1 MRDTKSSS
9 LIVLSLLLLSLSLI
23 LICIWGYNIYT
34 GAQKQKTEL
43 LKNKLSA
50 NANPLNNTRDSLLK
64 IYTATID
71 KLDSRI
77 DSTKISA
84 DSLLGNVDN
93 KLIEINKLKEEI
105 TGILKNKNSI
115 ADLSTAR
122 EKIDELQVK
131 VAQLQNRNFNIE
143 KENKRLKALVQQ
155 LITDKNGNG
164 QTANRL
170 PVADKMTNAKT
181 NLAPV
186 FFAADIRLTAV
197 AIKDDKEEESL
208 QGEETEKLS
217 GSFII
222 KSNSYQN
229 NTADIIVV
237 VLQPN
242 GKVLQNSIWESGT
255 FDTNEG
261 KKIYS
266 LKIHFD
272 YVKGEEKQL
281 QFSLSTDKFQ
291 KGNYIVQVYHN
302 GSVIGKMV
310 KFLS

>member
-1 MRDTKSSS
+1 MRDTKLSS
-9 LIVLSLLLLSLSLI
+9 LIVLSLLLLALSLI

-43 LKNKLSA
+43 IKYKLSA
-50 NANPLNNTRDSLLK
+50 NASPSNSTRDSLLK

-93 KLIEINKLKEEI
+93 KLIEINKLREEI
-105 TGILKNKNSI
+105 SIILKSKNSI
-115 ADLSTAR
+115 ADIGTAR

-131 VAQLQNRNFNIE
+131 VAQLQNRNLNIE
-143 KENKRLKALVQQ
+143 RENKRLRAFLQQ
-155 LITDKNGNG
+155 LITDKGING
-164 QTANRL
+164 QAANRL
-170 PVADKMTNAKT
+170 PVADKVTNAKT
-181 NLAPV
+181 NLTPA

-197 AIKDDKEEESL
+197 AIKDDQEEKSL
-208 QGEETEKLS
+208 QGEEIKKLN

-222 KSNSYQN
+222 KSSTYQN
-229 NTADIIVV
+229 NAADIIVV

-242 GKVLQNSIWESGT
+242 GKVLQNSVWESGT

-261 KKIYS
+261 KKVYS
-266 LKIHFD
+266 LKIHVD
-272 YVKGEEKQL
+272 YIKDEEKQL

-302 GSVIGKMV
+302 GYVIGKMV
-310 KFLS
+310 KFLT